1 MTTAIKRPDKPEV
14 RSAIFQL
21 EEMLLSLPQADMITT
36 NHFAPGV
43 YARELFIPRNVTLT
57 GYIHKTEHFSI
68 LLSGTLIMTDGD
80 GGSIE
85 INAPQISV
93 AMIGTK
99 RVAFAKTDVRYLT
112 IHASDET
119 DIDTLEDMLFTN
131 DFQSVEHIVDQQDY
145 DLMVQETGLTLALLE
160 ELKKIPV
167 NKGDIENLEIR
178 PSPRHGLGLFVNGF
192 IPAGAIIAPAVKDG
206 KFMEY
211 SRYTNHSMDPN
222 ARRDIIDSYNINIIA
237 IRDIQDEEVTGDYRE
252 PFGVMK

>member
-14 RSAIFQL
+14 RSAIFKL
-21 EEMLLSLPQADMITT
+21 EEMLLGLPQADMITT

-57 GYIHKTEHFSI
+57 GYIHKTEHLSI

-80 GGSIE
+80 GGAIE
-85 INAPQISV
+85 ITGPRIEV
-93 AMIGTK
+93 AKPGTK
-99 RVAFAKTDVRYLT
+99 RVAFAKTDVRFLT

-119 DIDTLEDMLFTN
+119 DVETLEDILFTN
-131 DFQSVEHIVDQQDY
+131 DFKEVEHLVDQQDY
-145 DLMVQETGLTLALLE
+145 ELMTQETGLTLELLE
-160 ELKKIPV
+160 DFKKIPV
-167 NKGDIENLEIR
+167 HKGDIEGLEIR
-178 PSPRHGLGLFVNGF
+178 SSSRHGLGLFVKGF

-222 ARRDIIDSYNINIIA
+222 AKRDVLDPENINIIA
-237 IRDIQDEEVTGDYRE
+237 IRDIVDEEVTGDYRG
-252 PFGVMK
+252 PLGVLK